1 MIWNIIELIFEF
13 FNLFYSNEIG
23 KKNNDK
29 EAIEHFKNL
38 K

>member
-1 MIWNIIELIFEF
+1 MIGDIIELIFEF
-13 FNLFYSNEIG
+13 FNLFSSGNG

-29 EAIEHFKNL
+29 EAIEHFKRL